1 MARNIC
7 TVNVRFPNFIYVDKR
22 GRIKMKK
29 LQSKSIITAAS
40 FALAGGFLLG
50 GTLVSADT
58 TPVTS
63 SAVSS
68 MNQLAETPYLTGY
81 VVSMNENYMTV
92 IDAPTKEEA
101 MKLQQ
106 DIYTAALQHKALL
119 VPIQKGMDFSVG
131 NKVSVFT
138 KAVTHS
144 IPAHAIS
151 PTIQKI
157 EE

>member
-1 MARNIC
+1 
-7 TVNVRFPNFIYVDKR
+7 
-22 GRIKMKK
+22 MKT
-29 LQSKSIITAAS
+29 LQSKNIITAAS
-40 FALAGGFLLG
+40 FALVGGFLLG

-68 MNQLAETPYLTGY
+68 MNQMAETPYLTGY
-81 VVSMNENYMTV
+81 IVSINENYMTV

-106 DIYTAALQHKALL
+106 DLYTAALQHKALL

-138 KAVTHS
+138 KTVTKS